1 MRPSRAFLRAAA
13 PLLMAF
19 VLTGC
24 DGTLQRSQDSVAS
37 ANARTAQ
44 LNNQF
49 YSRPPLRAGGAQTS
63 GANFVA
69 PEIVELKSSDRLP
82 ASAETSTSVVLISRD
97 PLKLTDIAARLSEIT
112 KIQHSVE
119 LGPNGT
125 KARAGS
131 GAGADAGADAGAG
144 AASGAASGLASGTS
158 RSASG
163 TSRAGSLA
171 IRPSL
176 RGSLSSVLDK
186 VASAFD
192 VEWTYKDGRVV
203 FRDYVTRQYQ
213 LSALP
218 VTSSM
223 GFGAVG
229 TSSSSSLDMWEELD
243 RGLKNVAG
251 PDADVAI
258 GQGTG
263 ILTVTALLADQERIR
278 DYVSTMN
285 QTLGQQIAFDVNVLT
300 VTAQDAEGY
309 GVDLQN
315 LSFANSDATVEW
327 SGGRDVAGS
336 VGSVNVGIVSG
347 DFNLDAAITALSTR
361 DNVSVETRAGAT
373 TTNFQMIPVE
383 VVEETAYVSNVAVT
397 IDDNGNPVQSLST
410 DTLRT
415 GFQMQLLPRVLN
427 SKEILLRYSLDLS
440 DLLSIETFKSGENI
454 VQLPEV
460 TRSKFEQQVILKNGQ
475 TLVLS
480 GFERQRTQSNREG
493 VGSPNFLGLG
503 GVAEGEIRRAS
514 NIVFITPRILSR
526 DLTNN

>member
-1 MRPSRAFLRAAA
+1 MRPSRAFLRAVA
-13 PLLMAF
+13 PFLMAF
-19 VLTGC
+19 ALIGC

-49 YSRPPLRAGGAQTS
+49 YSRPPVRASGVQTS

-69 PEIVELKSSDRLP
+69 PEIVELKASDRLP

-97 PLKLTDIAARLSEIT
+97 PLRLTDIAVRLSEIT

-119 LGPNGT
+119 LGPSGT
-125 KARAGS
+125 EVQ
-131 GAGADAGADAGAG
+131 AGADAGAVAGA
-144 AASGAASGLASGTS
+144 
-158 RSASG
+158 
-163 TSRAGSLA
+163 SRAGSLA

-186 VASAFD
+186 VGSAFD

-218 VTSSM
+218 VTSDM
-223 GFGAVG
+223 GFSAVE
-229 TSSSSSLDMWEELD
+229 TSSTANLDIWDELD
-243 RGLKNVAG
+243 RGLQNVAG
-251 PDADVAI
+251 PNAEFEL

-263 ILTVTALLADQERIR
+263 ILTVTALLSDQERIR
-278 DYVSTMN
+278 DYVATMN
-285 QTLGQQIAFDVNVLT
+285 QTMGQQIAFDVNVLT
-300 VTAQDAEGY
+300 VTARDAEGY

-315 LSFANSDATVEW
+315 LSFANSNGDVEW
-327 SGGRDVAGS
+327 IGGRAVADS
-336 VGSVNVGIVSG
+336 VGAVNVGIISG
-347 DFNLDAAITALSTR
+347 DFNLDVAISALSTR
-361 DNVSVETRAGAT
+361 QNVTIENRAGAT

-383 VVEETAYVSNVAVT
+383 VVEEQAYVSEVSVT
-397 IDDNGNPVQSLST
+397 LDTFGNPTQSITT
-410 DTLRT
+410 DTVVT

-427 SKEILLRYSLDLS
+427 TKEILLRYSLNLS
-440 DLLSIETFKSGENI
+440 DLVGIETFESADST

-480 GFERQRTQSNREG
+480 GFERQRTEVDREG

-503 GVAEGEIRRAS
+503 GVAEGQIRRAS

-526 DLTNN
+526 NLTTN

>member
-1 MRPSRAFLRAAA
+1 MMRTSRAFLRAAA
-13 PLLMAF
+13 PILMVFA
-19 VLTGC
+19 LIGC
-24 DGTLQRSQDSVAS
+24 DGTLQRSQDTVAS

-49 YSRPPLRAGGAQTS
+49 YSRPPLRASGAQTS

-125 KARAGS
+125 EVQAAADAEAV
-131 GAGADAGADAGAG
+131 AGA
-144 AASGAASGLASGTS
+144 
-158 RSASG
+158 
-163 TSRAGSLA
+163 SRAGSLA

-186 VASAFD
+186 VGSAFD

-218 VTSSM
+218 VTSGM
-223 GFGAVG
+223 GFSAVQ
-229 TSSSSSLDMWEELD
+229 TSSSSEIDMWSELEG
-243 RGLKNVAG
+243 GLQNVAG
-251 PDADVAI
+251 PNAQVAI

-315 LSFANSDATVEW
+315 LSFANSDAIVEW

-383 VVEETAYVSNVAVT
+383 VVEETAYVSEVEVT
-397 IDDNGNPVQSLST
+397 IDENGNPVQSLST
-410 DTLRT
+410 DTITT

-440 DLLSIETFKSGENI
+440 DLLAIESFESGESV

-480 GFERQRTQSNREG
+480 GFERQRTETNREG

>member
-19 VLTGC
+19 ALIGC

-69 PEIVELKSSDRLP
+69 PEIVELKASDRLP

-131 GAGADAGADAGAG
+131 GAGADAGAGAG
-144 AASGAASGLASGTS
+144 AASG
-158 RSASG
+158 SASG

-243 RGLKNVAG
+243 RGLRNVAG

-300 VTAQDAEGY
+300 VTAQDSEGY

-440 DLLSIETFKSGENI
+440 DLLAIETFESGDSV

-493 VGSPNFLGLG
+493 VGSPTFLGLG

>member
-19 VLTGC
+19 ALIGC

-49 YSRPPLRAGGAQTS
+49 YSRPPLRAGGAQSS

-125 KARAGS
+125 NARAGS

-144 AASGAASGLASGTS
+144 AGAASG
-158 RSASG
+158 SASG

-229 TSSSSSLDMWEELD
+229 TASSSNLDMWEEL
-243 RGLKNVAG
+243 RGGLLNVAG
-251 PDADVAI
+251 PNADVAI

-383 VVEETAYVSNVAVT
+383 VIEETAYVSEVSVAL
-397 IDDNGNPVQSLST
+397 DDNGNPVQSIASS
-410 DTLRT
+410 TLRT

-440 DLLSIETFKSGENI
+440 DLLAIETFESGDNI

-480 GFERQRTQSNREG
+480 GFERQRTQTNREG
-493 VGSPNFLGLG
+493 VGSPTFLGLG

-514 NIVFITPRILSR
+514 SIVFITPRILSR

>member
-19 VLTGC
+19 ALIGC
-24 DGTLQRSQDSVAS
+24 DGTLQRSQDTVAS

-69 PEIVELKSSDRLP
+69 PEIVELKASDRLP

-131 GAGADAGADAGAG
+131 GAGADAGAGAG
-144 AASGAASGLASGTS
+144 AASG
-158 RSASG
+158 SASG

-243 RGLKNVAG
+243 RGLRNVAG

-300 VTAQDAEGY
+300 VTAQDSEGY

-383 VVEETAYVSNVAVT
+383 VVEETAYVSEVEVT
-397 IDDNGNPVQSLST
+397 IDENGNPVQSLST
-410 DTLRT
+410 DTITT

-440 DLLSIETFKSGENI
+440 DLLAIETFESGDNI

-480 GFERQRTQSNREG
+480 GFERQRTETNREG
-493 VGSPNFLGLG
+493 VGSPTFLGLG

>member
-19 VLTGC
+19 ALIGC

-69 PEIVELKSSDRLP
+69 PEIVELKASDRLP

-131 GAGADAGADAGAG
+131 GAGADAGAGAG
-144 AASGAASGLASGTS
+144 AASG
-158 RSASG
+158 SASG

-243 RGLKNVAG
+243 RGLRNVAG

-300 VTAQDAEGY
+300 VTAQDSEGY

-440 DLLSIETFKSGENI
+440 DLLAIETFESGDNI

-493 VGSPNFLGLG
+493 VGSPTFLGLG

>member
-1 MRPSRAFLRAAA
+1 MMRPFRAFLRAAA
-13 PLLMAF
+13 PVLMAF
-19 VLTGC
+19 ALIGC
-24 DGTLQRSQDSVAS
+24 DGTLERSQDTVAS
-37 ANARTAQ
+37 ASARTAQ

-49 YSRPPLRAGGAQTS
+49 YSRPPVRASGAQTS

-69 PEIVELKSSDRLP
+69 PEIVNLKSSDRLP
-82 ASAETSTSVVLISRD
+82 ASAETSTSVVLISRN
-97 PLKLTDIAARLSEIT
+97 PLKLKDIAARLSEIT

-125 KARAGS
+125 TAQ
-131 GAGADAGADAGAG
+131 AGADAGADAGSAGGSAAG
-144 AASGAASGLASGTS
+144 A
-158 RSASG
+158 
-163 TSRAGSLA
+163 SRAGSLS

-186 VASAFD
+186 VGSAFD

-213 LSALP
+213 LSAMP

-223 GFGAVG
+223 GFSAVQ
-229 TSSSSSLDMWEELD
+229 TSSAASLDMWEELE
-243 RGLKNVAG
+243 RGLDNVAG
-251 PDADVAI
+251 PNAQVEV

-263 ILTVTALLADQERIR
+263 ILTVTALLSDQERIR

-285 QTLGQQIAFDVNVLT
+285 QTMGQQIAFDVNVLT
-300 VTAQDAEGY
+300 VTARDAEGY

-315 LSFANSDATVEW
+315 LSFANNNGDIEW
-327 SGGRDVAGS
+327 IGGRGVADS
-336 VGSVNVGIVSG
+336 VGTVNVGIISG
-347 DFNLDAAITALSTR
+347 DFNLDAAISALSTR
-361 DNVSVETRAGAT
+361 QNVTIETRAGAT

-383 VVEETAYVSNVAVT
+383 VVEETAYVSEVSVT
-397 IDDNGNPVQSLST
+397 LDAFGNPTQSITT
-410 DTLRT
+410 DTVVT

-427 SKEILLRYSLDLS
+427 TREVLLRYSLDLS
-440 DLLSIETFKSGENI
+440 DLLALETFESSDST

-480 GFERQRTQSNREG
+480 GFERQRTEVDREG
-493 VGSPNFLGLG
+493 VGSPRFLGLG
-503 GVAEGEIRRAS
+503 GVAQGDIRRAS

-526 DLTNN
+526 NLTNN

>member
-1 MRPSRAFLRAAA
+1 MRPSRVFLRAAA
-13 PLLMAF
+13 PLLVAF
-19 VLTGC
+19 ALIGC
-24 DGTLQRSQDSVAS
+24 DGTLQRSQDTVAS

-49 YSRPPLRAGGAQTS
+49 YSRPPVRASGAQTS

-97 PLKLTDIAARLSEIT
+97 PLRLADIAARLSEIT

-119 LGPNGT
+119 LGPRGT
-125 KARAGS
+125 EVQ
-131 GAGADAGADAGAG
+131 AGADAGADAG
-144 AASGAASGLASGTS
+144 
-158 RSASG
+158 SASG

-229 TSSSSSLDMWEELD
+229 TSSSSDLNMWDELQG
-243 RGLKNVAG
+243 GLQNVAG
-251 PDADVAI
+251 PNAQVAI

-263 ILTVTALLADQERIR
+263 ILTVTALLSDQERIR

-300 VTAQDAEGY
+300 VTAQDSEGY

-315 LSFANSDATVEW
+315 LSFANNDGSVEW
-327 SGGRDVAGS
+327 IGGRDVGGS
-336 VGSVNVGIVSG
+336 VGTVNVGIVSG

-361 DNVSVETRAGAT
+361 DNVSIENRAGAT

-383 VVEETAYVSNVAVT
+383 VVEETAYVSEVEVT
-397 IDDNGNPVQSLST
+397 IDENGNPVQSLST
-410 DTLRT
+410 DTITT

-440 DLLSIETFKSGENI
+440 ELLSIETFESGDSV

-480 GFERQRTQSNREG
+480 GFERQRTETNREG
-493 VGSPNFLGLG
+493 VGSPTFLGLG

-526 DLTNN
+526 DLTTN

>member
-1 MRPSRAFLRAAA
+1 MMRPSRAFLRAVA
-13 PLLMAF
+13 PFLMAF
-19 VLTGC
+19 ALIGC

-49 YSRPPLRAGGAQTS
+49 YSRPPVRASGVQTS

-69 PEIVELKSSDRLP
+69 PEIVELKASDRLP

-97 PLKLTDIAARLSEIT
+97 PLRLTDIAVRLSEIT

-119 LGPNGT
+119 LGPSGT
-125 KARAGS
+125 EVQ
-131 GAGADAGADAGAG
+131 AGADAGAVAGA
-144 AASGAASGLASGTS
+144 
-158 RSASG
+158 
-163 TSRAGSLA
+163 SRAGSLA

-186 VASAFD
+186 VGSAFD

-218 VTSSM
+218 VTSDM
-223 GFGAVG
+223 GFSAVE
-229 TSSSSSLDMWEELD
+229 TSSTANLDIWDELD
-243 RGLKNVAG
+243 RGLQNVAG
-251 PDADVAI
+251 PNAEFEL

-263 ILTVTALLADQERIR
+263 ILTVTALLSDQERIR
-278 DYVSTMN
+278 DYVATMN
-285 QTLGQQIAFDVNVLT
+285 QTMGQQIAFDVNVLT
-300 VTAQDAEGY
+300 VTARDAEGY

-315 LSFANSDATVEW
+315 LSFANSNGDVEW
-327 SGGRDVAGS
+327 IGGRAVADS
-336 VGSVNVGIVSG
+336 VGAVNVGIISG
-347 DFNLDAAITALSTR
+347 DFNLDVAISALSTR
-361 DNVSVETRAGAT
+361 QNVTIENRAGAT

-383 VVEETAYVSNVAVT
+383 VVEEQAYVSEVSVT
-397 IDDNGNPVQSLST
+397 LDTFGNPTQSITT
-410 DTLRT
+410 DTVVT

-427 SKEILLRYSLDLS
+427 TKEILLRYSLNLS
-440 DLLSIETFKSGENI
+440 DLVGIETFESADST

-480 GFERQRTQSNREG
+480 GFERQRTEVDREG

-503 GVAEGEIRRAS
+503 GVAEGQIRRAS

-526 DLTNN
+526 NLTTN